1 MLKFPGAWRFKP
13 PADNDWIN
21 QSVPEDAVRE
31 FRAMIDKT
39 ATQGSRQSILEHF
52 KGYFCGVVGE
62 PHVWSS
68 SESWADTDLSTYMS
82 AAAKNAPLFLEAFHD
97 ACESLRKH
105 DDLFAPDT
113 GMINEVCDQ
122 NSIGYIIEPPKLV
135 PRSSAT
141 LVEVPKEPP
150 SLEESAVEIYQQSL
164 KRSEELLRDGHG
176 REAVQEMLWLLE
188 SVVNGFKGLETGSD
202 TIQGKYFNQIVKDL
216 RRSHSGTALDRVLEW
231 TTALHGYLSSPTGGG
246 VRHGID
252 LKAGIAL
259 EVEEAR
265 LFCNLMRSYLGFLLA
280 RHAQL
285 TRIAGTH
292 PFMQDPQ

>member
-1 MLKFPGAWRFKP
+1 
-13 PADNDWIN
+13 
-21 QSVPEDAVRE
+21 VRE

-39 ATQGSRQSILEHF
+39 ATQGSRQSVLEHF
-52 KGYFCGVVGE
+52 KGYFCAVVGE

-105 DDLFAPDT
+105 DDLFAPDA
-113 GMINEVCDQ
+113 GMINETCDQ
-122 NSIGYIIEPPKLV
+122 NSIGYIIQPPKLV

-188 SVVNGFKGLETGSD
+188 SVVNGFKGIEAGKD

-216 RRSHSGTALDRVLEW
+216 RRLRPGTGLDRVLDW
-231 TTALHGYLSSPTGGG
+231 ITALHGYLSSPTGGG
-246 VRHGID
+246 IRHGID

-265 LFCNLMRSYLGFLLA
+265 LFCNLIRSYLAFLLA
-280 RHAQL
+280 KHAQL
-285 TRIAGTH
+285 TGVGDI
-292 PFMQDPQ
+292 PL